1 MAELPVGTVTFF
13 FTDIERSTDLS
24 RRLGPAFGDVRA
36 VHRRLVREAVAAHRG
51 HEIDTQGDA
60 LFAAFDRASD
70 AVAAAVAAQRALA
83 DAEWPDDGR
92 VAVRIGI
99 HTAEPYLHDE
109 GYFGVGV
116 SRAARICAAAHGGQ
130 ILLSNATA
138 GVVEDLDLPCVRM
151 RELGEY
157 RLKDIPQPQRLVQVD
172 VEGFQT
178 DFGKLRASGVA
189 GAVATLLMTDLVGWA
204 DVMRTLGDDA
214 AAVAATAYHSLVID
228 IVEANGGRGVEMAA
242 DNVLALFPSA
252 KDAVVAAVAV
262 RDAIRDRDWIAADE
276 RPPLRAAV
284 HTGRIADPDRRQLGT
299 PALRVSRL
307 CAAADPSQ
315 VLVSHATQAMLE
327 GEPLE
332 RIALRYVGDR
342 LLGADDRPVP
352 LFEAVAAT
360 ERPGAS
366 RGCRA
371 SS

>member
-1 MAELPVGTVTFF
+1 MTELPQGTVTFL
-13 FTDIERSTDLS
+13 FTDIEASTELS

-51 HEIDTQGDA
+51 HEIDAQGDA

-83 DAEWPDDGR
+83 DAEWPEHGR

-138 GVVEDLDLPCVRM
+138 GVVEDLDLPGVRL
-151 RELGEY
+151 RELESY

-172 VEGFQT
+172 VEGLQT
-178 DFGKLRASGVA
+178 EFGRLRARGVA
-189 GAVATLLMTDLVGWA
+189 GAVATIVMTDLSGWLG
-204 DVMRTLGDDA
+204 VMRTLGDDV
-214 AAVAATAYHSLVID
+214 AAVAATAYHRLASE
-228 IVEANGGRGVEMAA
+228 IVEANDGRTVEMVA
-242 DNVLALFPSA
+242 DNVVALFANA
-252 KDAVVAAVAV
+252 KDAVLAAVAV
-262 RDAIRDRDWIAADE
+262 RDAIRDRDWIALDE
-276 RPPLRAAV
+276 RPALCVAV

-299 PALRVSRL
+299 PALRCARL
-307 CAAADPSQ
+307 CASAEGWQ
-315 VLVSHATQAMLE
+315 VLVSHATHSVLE
-327 GEPLE
+327 GVPLE
-332 RIALRYVGDR
+332 PVALRYLGDR
-342 LLGADDRPVP
+342 QLEGDERPVP
-352 LFEAVAAT
+352 VFEAVPAT
-360 ERPGAS
+360 ARSGAS
-366 RGCRA
+366 TGCRA